1 MVGILVILFLS
12 ILFII
17 ITARYWILFNTDEVN
32 DAYIKSS
39 ANNTK
44 LVVLIN
50 TTIHLVKECKSISD
64 YRRENLI
71 FVPFAIALIVMF
83 CFLIK
88 RRKRCL
94 NICDNRPG
102 KICSW
107 YFYK

>member
-1 MVGILVILFLS
+1 M
-12 ILFII
+12 
-17 ITARYWILFNTDEVN
+17 ITARYWILFNTDGVN
-32 DAYIKSS
+32 DAHINFS

-64 YRRENLI
+64 HRRENLM
-71 FVPFAIALIVMF
+71 FVPFAIILILMF

-94 NICDNRPG
+94 HICHSRPG

-107 YFYK
+107 HFYK